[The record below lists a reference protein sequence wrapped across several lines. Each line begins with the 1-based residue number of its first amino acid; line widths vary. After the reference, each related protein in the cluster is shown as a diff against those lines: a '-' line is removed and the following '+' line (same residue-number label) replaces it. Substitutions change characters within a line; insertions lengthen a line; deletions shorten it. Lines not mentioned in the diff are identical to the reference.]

1 MAWFDSNLS
10 FLAPGWVG
18 SLIGLLGLIG
28 CIATYFLTR
37 QRTCLVFAH
46 TGERLLGLSSGGLPA
61 GISVQYLEEDIPRLT
76 RSVLIFWNSGEKTIS
91 REDIAEADP
100 LRFSIGN
107 DGEVLSTTILKSTR
121 DVSNINIKP
130 DPAIPNHVQL
140 DFSFLDPGD
149 GAVVEILHT
158 SKESEPNF
166 LGTVRGLPKGI
177 KNVGKTTTATYRNQK
192 NRKILPLIFST
203 WIIFLMGIASI
214 TIGIFGS
221 SEAIDVFLY
230 LGLKGN
236 NMAIFMGVVYAFSG
250 GFLIYISR
258 RKYPKSLQLDYKE

>member
-1 MAWFDSNLS
+1 MAWLDNNLS

-37 QRTCLVFAH
+37 QRTCLIFAH

-61 GISVQYLEEDIPRLT
+61 DISVQYQGEDIPRLT

-91 REDIAEADP
+91 REDIAETDP

-107 DGEVLSTTILKSTR
+107 DGEVLSATVLKSTR

-130 DPAIPNHVQL
+130 NTAIPNHVQL

-158 SKESEPNF
+158 SKESEPDF
-166 LGTVRGLPKGI
+166 LGTVRGLPKGM
-177 KNVGKTTTATYRNQK
+177 KNAGRATTATYNNQK
-192 NRKILPLIFST
+192 PRKILPLKLANFVIF
-203 WIIFLMGIASI
+203 FMGIASI
-214 TIGIFGS
+214 TIGVFGS
-221 SEAIDVFLY
+221 SEAIDAFLY
-230 LGLKGN
+230 LGLNGN
-236 NMAIFMGVVYAFSG
+236 STAILMGIFYTISG
-250 GFLIYISR
+250 GFLVYNFR
-258 RKYPKSLQLDYKE
+258 RKHPKSLQLDYKE

>member
-1 MAWFDSNLS
+1 MAWFDNNLS

-28 CIATYFLTR
+28 GIATYFLTR

-46 TGERLLGLSSGGLPA
+46 TGERLLGLSSGGLPVD
-61 GISVQYLEEDIPRLT
+61 ISVQYQGENIPRLT

-100 LRFSIGN
+100 LCFSIGN
-107 DGEVLSTTILKSTR
+107 DGEVLSATILKSTR

-130 DPAIPNHVQL
+130 NPAIPNHVQL
-140 DFSFLDPGD
+140 DFSFLDAGD
-149 GAVVEILHT
+149 GAAVEILHT
-158 SKESEPNF
+158 SKESEPDF

-177 KNVGKTTTATYRNQK
+177 KNTGRATTATYK
-192 NRKILPLIFST
+192 NRKSRKLLPFKLAT
-203 WIIFLMGIASI
+203 LIIFFMGIASI

-236 NMAIFMGVVYAFSG
+236 NMAIIIGVFYAISG

-258 RKYPKSLQLDYKE
+258 RKYPKSLQLDHNE